1 MLIQAALWKPS
12 EYSVEEYNKYVVSLM
27 LPAQKERSVPFVVL
41 HTLPRVEQ
49 NSYVPIMRRPI

>member
-27 LPAQKERSVPFVVL
+27 LPAQKERSVPFVVSTRCL
-41 HTLPRVEQ
+41 GLSKIRTSP
-49 NSYVPIMRRPI
+49 